1 MWLFAQAGSRNILG
15 NSFQTKLSQVVDLL
29 ISHSKLSKNT
39 NLNHLRRFTN
49 TLILVS
55 I

>member
-1 MWLFAQAGSRNILG
+1 
-15 NSFQTKLSQVVDLL
+15 
-29 ISHSKLSKNT
+29 LSKNT